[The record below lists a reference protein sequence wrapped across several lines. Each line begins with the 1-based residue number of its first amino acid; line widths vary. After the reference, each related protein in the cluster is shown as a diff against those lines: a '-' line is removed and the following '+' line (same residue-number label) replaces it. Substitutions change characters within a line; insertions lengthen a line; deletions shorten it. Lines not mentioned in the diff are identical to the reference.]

1 MAPGKR
7 KIETIDLTNSSDNE
21 EYLFTP
27 PRNKFAKPNVPLI
40 SSQDRK
46 GHSTPYPTPPT
57 SSQPASSQL
66 PSSQK
71 SGNGGPSTTAFRPA
85 HYPAGVSTD
94 VRDGWSASA
103 QEIENDLRREIDLTQ
118 DFDDD
123 VYENYE
129 LYGILD
135 TKIVGCRFYDGRVTL
150 GEYVTVRREPRNQYD
165 SNAIRIDNVQGKQI
179 GHIPR
184 QVAAKLAGL
193 VDSRDLL
200 VEGAVTGPKGFY
212 ETPLAL
218 KLFGTTDPVAAAALK
233 QRMQALR
240 LPVTEHIRAEA
251 ERKKKAK
258 ELEKR
263 RKEAEKAAIR
273 MGKLGG
279 LQIDENG
286 DARYASFST
295 PGMAGEP
302 QTMEELLSNAQV
314 FNPREVQDVVN
325 KFAAGEEVLEKMEMA
340 EQPSA
345 MKTILL
351 PYQRQGLQWMLDH
364 ESPKLPA
371 PGSAEP
377 VQLWKNKDGLY
388 MNIATSFA
396 TKQVP
401 SLASGGIL
409 ADDMG
414 LGKTIQIISLIM
426 ADPHRTRQPT
436 LVVAPLSVMSNWNVQ
451 ACAHVRK
458 KYALRVLIY
467 HGPGKKDMAPKDF
480 EDYDLVITTYQTMT
494 LELFPNGT
502 RKAEQ
507 VPSRKGLFSTTF
519 RRLVLDEGH
528 QIRNPKAKMCQA
540 ACSIMA
546 SSRWVLTGTP
556 IVNSLKDLYSHVK
569 FIRLSGGLSDFEI
582 FNGTLIR
589 PLKTG
594 DPAASVL
601 LQALMSTVCLRRMK
615 DMKFIDLKL
624 PEITSV
630 KYPVTFLPHER
641 ERYDAFK
648 SEAHGVLEQA
658 KARKGNTAYSHLL
671 EVLLRMRQTCN
682 HWKMCGE
689 ERVNKLL
696 ELLEENKAVDIMD
709 PANRRALQDL
719 LQIRVDS
726 QEDCPVCIDTMRN
739 PVITACAHAFCT
751 DCIEKV
757 IAEQH
762 KCPMCRAELADNSA
776 LVEPSAGLGES
787 EDRAQAIEIDADT
800 SSSKIE
806 ALIKILKASEKEPRT
821 KTVVFSQW
829 TSFLDIL
836 EKELE
841 KHGMSFTRL
850 DGKMPPSRRDA
861 AIEALNSEPNCTIML
876 ASLSVCSVGLN
887 LVAANQVCLSHP
899 IPPWIPPWIPPIDT
913 HVPNPVFLGHSQRF
927 MVGPRH

>member
-1 MAPGKR
+1 
-7 KIETIDLTNSSDNE
+7 
-21 EYLFTP
+21 
-27 PRNKFAKPNVPLI
+27 
-40 SSQDRK
+40 
-46 GHSTPYPTPPT
+46 
-57 SSQPASSQL
+57 
-66 PSSQK
+66 
-71 SGNGGPSTTAFRPA
+71 
-85 HYPAGVSTD
+85 VSTD
-94 VRDGWSASA
+94 IRDGWSAST
-103 QEIENDLRREIDLTQ
+103 QEIETDLRREIDLTQ

-129 LYGILD
+129 LYGILN
-135 TKIVGCRFYDGRVTL
+135 TKIVGCRFYDGRVTV

-165 SNAIRIDNVQGKQI
+165 SNAIRIDNIQAKQI

-184 QVAAKLAGL
+184 QVAAKLASL
-193 VDSRDLL
+193 IDSRDLL

-212 ETPLAL
+212 ETPMAL

-233 QRMQALR
+233 QRMQDLR

-263 RKEAEKAAIR
+263 RREAEKAAASMR
-273 MGKLGG
+273 KLGG
-279 LQIDENG
+279 LQVDENS
-286 DARYASFST
+286 DARYASFAT
-295 PGMAGEP
+295 PGLAGAT
-302 QTMEELLSNAQV
+302 QTIEELLSNAQA
-314 FNPREVQDVVN
+314 FNPRDVQDVVN

-340 EQPSA
+340 DQPST
-345 MKTILL
+345 MRTILL
-351 PYQRQGLQWMLDH
+351 PYQRQGLKWMLEH

-371 PGSAEP
+371 PESPDP
-377 VQLWKNKDGLY
+377 VQLWKNKDGVY

-396 TKQVP
+396 TKKAP
-401 SLASGGIL
+401 ILASGGIL

-414 LGKTIQIISLIM
+414 LGKTIQVISLIM
-426 ADPHRTRQPT
+426 ADPHRSRQPT
-436 LVVAPLSVMSNWNVQ
+436 LIVAPLSVMSNWSTQ
-451 ACAHVRK
+451 AAAHVRK
-458 KYALRVLIY
+458 KYAPRVLIY
-467 HGPGKKDMAPKDF
+467 HGPGKREMSPKDF

-494 LELFPNGT
+494 LELFPYGT
-502 RKAEQ
+502 SKPEK
-507 VPSRKGLFSTTF
+507 VPSQKGLFSTTF
-519 RRLVLDEGH
+519 RRIVLDEGH
-528 QIRNPKAKMCQA
+528 QIRNPKAKMSQA
-540 ACSIMA
+540 ACAIMA
-546 SSRWVLTGTP
+546 TSRWVLTGTP
-556 IVNSLKDLYSHVK
+556 IVNTLKDLYSHVK
-569 FIRLSGGLSDFEI
+569 FIRLTGGLSEFEI

-589 PLKTG
+589 PLKNG

-624 PEITSV
+624 PEITSL

-689 ERVNKLL
+689 DRVNKLL

-709 PANRRALQDL
+709 PANRQALQDL
-719 LQIRVDS
+719 LQIRIDS
-726 QEDCPVCIDTMRN
+726 QEDCPVCIDTMRD

-751 DCIEKV
+751 GCIEKV
-757 IAEQH
+757 ITEQH
-762 KCPMCRAELADNSA
+762 KCPMCRAELADNST
-776 LVEPSAGLGES
+776 LVQPSAGLGES
-787 EDRAQAIEIDADT
+787 DDSAQAIEIDAET

-806 ALIKILKASEKEPRT
+806 ALIKILKASGKEPDT

-836 EKELE
+836 EKQLQ
-841 KHGMSFTRL
+841 KHGMTFTRL
-850 DGKMPPSRRDA
+850 DGKMPPTRRDA
-861 AIEALNSEPNCTIML
+861 AIEALDSDPSCTIML

-887 LVAANQVCLSHP
+887 LVAANQVRYQCS
-899 IPPWIPPWIPPIDT
+899 
-913 HVPNPVFLGHSQRF
+913 PNTNITTLKSC
-927 MVGPRH
+927 